1 MKIKFIFFA
10 FCLSL
15 LKSWSQIPKQLDSLL
30 ALESKSTK
38 QDTSRINLLLKISF
52 QFATLDTS
60 KADLY
65 ANKAYSIA
73 KSINDDKSL
82 GNCMNNFG
90 RRCYFKRQFPKAIA
104 YFEKASLYFE
114 TCNYK
119 KGLGSALNNIG
130 AIYKEL
136 GEYQKSIEYQKKS
149 LAINTEIKNEE
160 AIANNNV
167 NLGNCYN
174 DLGKYRLAMD
184 HFIKAQAVYEKLKN
198 RESLSIVF
206 QNLSNIHFNLRQI
219 PKAKEYAYKNLELR
233 KTKASDKIATSYAN
247 IILASIF
254 LEEKDLINARKY
266 FNEALIYSNEMGDQM
281 SLAYVYL
288 NYSKIYTR
296 EKKYDSALVSAKKSL
311 QISKDMG
318 AKQLLLE
325 SINLLADANYYAGNF
340 MQAEKDFKEGYI
352 LAQELK
358 NETSISN
365 LSYGL
370 GKSEYELGKY
380 KIAYDHLL
388 IYAILKDSILSKETL
403 NLTSEMNAKYEA
415 EKKDLQIKNQSL
427 EIDAKQKQNEAKTRL
442 LWFGALAIVSIA
454 IFAFFAFKNYH
465 KTKRANLIIESQK
478 AQVEFKNEEI
488 TRQKELVDIK
498 QKEIIDSINY
508 AKRIQQA
515 VLTGEDVWNKI
526 SKEHFI
532 VFKPKD
538 IVSGD
543 FYWAYNTPNG
553 RSVFALADCTGHGV
567 PGGFMSMLGNSFL
580 NEIVVE
586 NKIFKA
592 DEILNKLRSKIIS
605 ALEQKGMTEQKDGMD
620 ISLCVWNKM
629 DNTLEFAGANNP
641 LWLLRHRQITE
652 YKADKMPIGTYL
664 ETEHPFNSMVI
675 PLQKGDI
682 IYLST
687 DGYADQFGGERGKK
701 MKYKP
706 FMDLLIRISDQ
717 DTLSQKE
724 NLERTFEAWKGSYE
738 QIDDVSVI
746 GIKVI

>member
-1 MKIKFIFFA
+1 MKRYWLAFIICIPFICHSGDVSAQMPIVDSLKKIASTVKKDSAAKLYVKIANIFTGVNSDSVRKYAGIAALLAEANSVVKGDVFVQFGNSYHMENKMDSALSYYKKALVYFQKTGNDKGIGKVYQSFA
-10 FCLSL
+10 LVKNSTGDFSGAIEDSKKAAVIFEKINWRVGVINVYNNIASSCVKLNNYPGAISYAKMAFSNSKLLNDSLKYYSMMSSYGSKLCHSSQVDSAIYYVNLSSSFLEKNTMYNLLIPAYINLALVLDSKGPAFQKATKAALLKAKNYSL
-15 LKSWSQIPKQLDSLL
+15 LSGAKDNLRFVYKDL
-30 ALESKSTK
+30 AMVYL
-38 QDTSRINLLLKISF
+38 
-52 QFATLDTS
+52 
-60 KADLY
+60 
-65 ANKAYSIA
+65 
-73 KSINDDKSL
+73 
-82 GNCMNNFG
+82 
-90 RRCYFKRQFPKAIA
+90 
-104 YFEKASLYFE
+104 FEK
-114 TCNYK
+114 N
-119 KGLGSALNNIG
+119 
-130 AIYKEL
+130 
-136 GEYQKSIEYQKKS
+136 
-149 LAINTEIKNEE
+149 
-160 AIANNNV
+160 
-167 NLGNCYN
+167 
-174 DLGKYRLAMD
+174 
-184 HFIKAQAVYEKLKN
+184 
-198 RESLSIVF
+198 
-206 QNLSNIHFNLRQI
+206 
-219 PKAKEYAYKNLELR
+219 
-233 KTKASDKIATSYAN
+233 
-247 IILASIF
+247 
-254 LEEKDLINARKY
+254 
-266 FNEALIYSNEMGDQM
+266 
-281 SLAYVYL
+281 
-288 NYSKIYTR
+288 
-296 EKKYDSALVSAKKSL
+296 YDSAK
-311 QISKDMG
+311 
-318 AKQLLLE
+318 
-325 SINLLADANYYAGNF
+325 YYF
-340 MQAEKDFKEGYI
+340 SQTLSVIDT
-352 LAQELK
+352 LAQQQ
-358 NETSISN
+358 
-365 LSYGL
+365 
-370 GKSEYELGKY
+370 
-380 KIAYDHLL
+380 AMQ
-388 IYAILKDSILSKETL
+388 
-403 NLTSEMNAKYEA
+403 LTHEMEAKYET
-415 EKKDLQIKNQSL
+415 EKKELQIQNQSL
-427 EIDAKQKQNEAKTRL
+427 EIDFKERQNEQKSFIIL
-442 LWFGALAIVSIA
+442 LGSLALLGSGFFGVIA
-454 IFAFFAFKNYH
+454 FVNFR
-465 KTKRANLIIESQK
+465 KTKKANLIIENQK
-478 AQVEFKNEEI
+478 MQVEFKNEEI

-706 FMDLLIRISDQ
+706 FMDLLIQISDQ

-724 NLERTFEAWKGSYE
+724 NLEKTFEAWKGSYE